1 MKVQEKLKQFQ
12 LERKAILATNFY
24 NYETLKGILEAA
36 SRVQAPVMLQLTRS
50 SIDYMGL
57 KRAVVLARQGLED
70 YRLDGCIHLDHGGSV
85 ELVQR
90 CLDAGFESVMIDASE
105 KSMEENIET
114 TCKVVEMARPYG
126 ANVEAELG
134 YVPKLGQMQ
143 DSSGFTTVEDAVRF
157 VRATQVDALAVAIGS
172 AHGFYKSTPRL
183 DIDRLAEIHAA
194 TDVVLVLHGSSGIP
208 HDMVREAIRNGIAK
222 VNLAT
227 EIKDTF
233 MRALKQTL
241 QNSDEIDLRKVFPKA
256 TDSVVELLCDN
267 INGGK
272 RHRMTIRIITNLI
285 LVYET
290 LLSVLVA
297 LLLFRP
303 GMDRR
308 IYCWKSICRNLF
320 IKYPKR
326 RSRKRNIRLS
336 MHTLTITLLHSKRL
350 LSG

>member
-36 SRVQAPVMLQLTRS
+36 SQVQAPVMLQLTKS

-70 YRLDGCIHLDHGGSV
+70 YQLDGCIHLDHGGSV

-126 ANVEAELG
+126 A
-134 YVPKLGQMQ
+134 KLGQMQ

-256 TDSVVELLCDN
+256 TDSVVELLCD
-267 INGGK
+267 
-272 RHRMTIRIITNLI
+272 
-285 LVYET
+285 
-290 LLSVLVA
+290 
-297 LLLFRP
+297 
-303 GMDRR
+303 
-308 IYCWKSICRNLF
+308 
-320 IKYPKR
+320 KYKMVG
-326 RSRKRNIRLS
+326 SA
-336 MHTLTITLLHSKRL
+336 TE
-350 LSG
+350 